1 MAPRH
6 RPRTVA
12 ALERGRA
19 WAAALASSAEEAAE
33 TRAAAR
39 AAAAEAGHKTK
50 SFRDSQQVQSP
61 GAAPPRAAPFL
72 EAPVQVCVLPS
83 SLLVRPSTLALSLSP
98 SHPLPSLCGRAPLSR
113 PRQLEKA
120 QGRDRVLAA
129 AAYYAWLAVLV
140 LLLVWMIHGLGPAAG
155 GFPDDASEARQFN
168 AEHQERRRALRGAAW
183 G

>member
-19 WAAALASSAEEAAE
+19 WAAALASSAEEAAD

-50 SFRDSQQVQSP
+50 SFRDSQQVQS
-61 GAAPPRAAPFL
+61 PRAAPFL